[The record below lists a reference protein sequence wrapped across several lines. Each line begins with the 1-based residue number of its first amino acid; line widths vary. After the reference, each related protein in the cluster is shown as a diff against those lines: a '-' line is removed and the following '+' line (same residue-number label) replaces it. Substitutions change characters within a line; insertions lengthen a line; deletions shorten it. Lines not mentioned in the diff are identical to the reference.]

1 MKKSKCEAKGELGFH
16 KERIRTIKHRHSSE
30 REWGKMPQKVEATRM
45 RTGQEVEDV
54 CKNNGK
60 S

>member
-1 MKKSKCEAKGELGFH
+1 MKKSERRAKRELEFY
-16 KERIRTIKHRHSSE
+16 KERIRTIKRKCNSE
-30 REWGKMPQKVEATRM
+30 REWGKMPQKVQGAGM
-45 RTGQEVEDV
+45 RTGQEVEGV